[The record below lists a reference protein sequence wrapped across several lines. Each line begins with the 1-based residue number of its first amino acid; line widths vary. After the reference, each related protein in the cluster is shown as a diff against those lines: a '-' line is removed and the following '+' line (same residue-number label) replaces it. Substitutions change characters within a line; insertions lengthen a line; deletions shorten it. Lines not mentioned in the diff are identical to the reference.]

1 MTRAAR
7 LARQLRLV
15 AAVTRQPGVR
25 PAELAQI
32 ASVSER
38 TLRRDLRSLRRDGYH
53 IRYSDGYQIQEVL
66 PLDSSAA
73 PNGLGSAHDRQLLM
87 LRSRLPER
95 LAGQIERELEAEA
108 PAALASLIAHLL
120 ERHG

>member
-7 LARQLRLV
+7 LARQLRFV

-25 PAELAQI
+25 PAELSQI

-53 IRYSDGYQIQEVL
+53 IRYRDGYQIQEVL

-95 LAGQIERELEAEA
+95 LAGQIECELEAEA

>member
-1 MTRAAR
+1 MTKAAR

-53 IRYSDGYQIQEVL
+53 IRYRDGYQIQEVL

>member
-25 PAELAQI
+25 PAELSQI

-53 IRYSDGYQIQEVL
+53 IQEVL

-95 LAGQIERELEAEA
+95 LAGQIECELEAEA

>member
-53 IRYSDGYQIQEVL
+53 IRYRDGYQIQEVL

>member
-53 IRYSDGYQIQEVL
+53 IRYRDGYQIQEVL

-95 LAGQIERELEAEA
+95 LAGQIECELEAEA